1 MCNRAFLSQSIY
13 IGILSILLFLF
24 ILPAKGQYTPEN
36 QERKPD
42 FKSRLFFGGG
52 LGLQFGSATL
62 IEISPLVGYMVTPKL
77 GIGLSPTY
85 KYYHYN
91 NYYGPSY
98 DLETNVFGG
107 SIFARYSIFQNIFA
121 HVEYESLF
129 YNTSTP
135 IYPSYREQFNSF
147 FIGGGYMQNFSQN
160 SGMYIMVLW
169 NLNDTPNSP
178 YINPVIRVGFNV
190 GM

>member
-1 MCNRAFLSQSIY
+1 MCNRAFLSQYIY